1 MSGLRLGAGAAV
13 AAVLLAL
20 AACGRAPASN
30 DGAGL
35 PPQPE
40 PAPTA
45 NMTAETPAPQVS
57 PPSEEPVRDE
67 GARPPDRFIVCPGNP
82 RCPPDGSQPKGR

>member
-13 AAVLLAL
+13 AALLLAL

-57 PPSEEPVRDE
+57 PPSAEPTDE
-67 GARPPDRFIVCPGNP
+67 GDGPKSRFVVCPGNP
-82 RCPPDGSQPKGR
+82 RCPPDESQPKGR